1 MTTAQA
7 NQKREKIQINKIR
20 GEKEM
25 LHAMPQKH
33 KLSSGM
39 FRKNYM
45 QKFQKPKRDGLVS
58 GYIFYQNSS
67 TNIEKT

>member
-25 LHAMPQKH
+25 LHAMP
-33 KLSSGM
+33 
-39 FRKNYM
+39 
-45 QKFQKPKRDGLVS
+45 
-58 GYIFYQNSS
+58 
-67 TNIEKT
+67 